1 MSTLKVNTIQAAS
14 GGSVTITGLSLAGTG
29 IVSSS
34 VEGDA
39 QGQIKLNGVNVDIN
53 ALGSGDAPQ
62 FTTIELGHASD
73 TTLARASSGDVN
85 IEGNLI
91 YRAGGTDVPVADG
104 GTGASSL
111 TDGGI
116 LLGSGTDAITAMA
129 VLGDG
134 EMIVGDG
141 SGDPVAESGATLRT
155 SIGVGTGDSP
165 QFTGIELG
173 HASDTT
179 LTRASSG
186 DVNIEGNIVYRAGG
200 TDVPVTDGGTGASS
214 LTDGGVLLGSGT
226 GAITAMAVLADGE
239 MIVGDGT
246 TDPVAESGA
255 TLRTSIGVG
264 TGDSPQFTGI
274 ELGHASDTTL
284 TRASSG
290 VLAVEGVNVLLAA
303 GNAVVSAS
311 AEGDGQGQIK
321 INGVN
326 VNTNA
331 LGTGDSPSFTNLTVT
346 GDLTVA
352 GTRTELQVTELNVED
367 KNITLASG
375 SADSAASDGAGLT
388 VAGASA
394 TFTYTH
400 SGTKWNM
407 NKPLD
412 MDDNTITTTGAIAA
426 ATLNTGQGANELYA
440 MDQDVQTS
448 DSPQFAGVNV
458 GHASDTTLTR
468 ASAGDINVEGNL
480 VYRAGGTDVPV
491 ADGGTGASSLTDG
504 GVLLGSGTSAITAM
518 AVLADG
524 EMIVG
529 DGSGDP
535 VAESGATLRT
545 SIGVGTGND
554 VQFDSFGVGTAASG
568 TTGEIR
574 ATNDITAFYSSD
586 GRLKE
591 NIVPLTGALNKV
603 KELRG
608 VSFDWKELNEKE
620 KTTIHSHE
628 GHDIGVIAQ
637 EIQAQYPELVTERE
651 NGYLAVDYVKLT
663 AVLLQAIK
671 ELDAKVEACMAK
683 K

>member
-1 MSTLKVNTIQAAS
+1 MSTLKVNTIEPAS
-14 GGSVTITGLSLAGTG
+14 GGSVTVTGLALDGTG

-34 VEGDA
+34 AEGDA
-39 QGQIKLNGVNVDIN
+39 QGQVKLNGVNVDIN

-85 IEGNLI
+85 IEGNVI

-104 GTGASSL
+104 
-111 TDGGI
+111 
-116 LLGSGTDAITAMA
+116 
-129 VLGDG
+129 
-134 EMIVGDG
+134 
-141 SGDPVAESGATLRT
+141 
-155 SIGVGTGDSP
+155 
-165 QFTGIELG
+165 
-173 HASDTT
+173 
-179 LTRASSG
+179 
-186 DVNIEGNIVYRAGG
+186 
-200 TDVPVTDGGTGASS
+200 
-214 LTDGGVLLGSGT
+214 GT

-264 TGDSPQFTGI
+264 TGDSPQFTGLN
-274 ELGHASDTTL
+274 LGHASDTTL
-284 TRASSG
+284 TRASAG

-326 VNTNA
+326 VDTNA

-388 VAGASA
+388 VDGASA

-407 NKPLD
+407 NKALD
-412 MDDNTITTTGAIAA
+412 MGSNTITTTGAIAG

-440 MDQDVQTS
+440 MDQAVQT
-448 DSPQFAGVNV
+448 
-458 GHASDTTLTR
+458 T
-468 ASAGDINVEGNL
+468 
-480 VYRAGGTDVPV
+480 
-491 ADGGTGASSLTDG
+491 
-504 GVLLGSGTSAITAM
+504 
-518 AVLADG
+518 
-524 EMIVG
+524 
-529 DGSGDP
+529 
-535 VAESGATLRT
+535 
-545 SIGVGTGND
+545 ND

-586 GRLKE
+586 ERLKE
-591 NIVPLTGALNKV
+591 NIVPLTGALDKV
-603 KELRG
+603 KALRG
-608 VSFDWKELNEKE
+608 VSFNWKELNEEE
-620 KTTIHSHE
+620 KSTVHSHE

-663 AVLLQAIK
+663 AVLLQSIK

>member
-1 MSTLKVNTIQAAS
+1 MSKLKVNTIEPAS
-14 GGSVTITGLSLAGTG
+14 GGSVSITGLALDGTG
-29 IVSSS
+29 ILSGSA
-34 VEGDA
+34 EGDA
-39 QGQIKLNGVNVDIN
+39 QGQVKLNGVNVDIN

-73 TTLARASSGDVN
+73 TTLARSSAGVVT
-85 IEGNLI
+85 IEGAEV
-91 YRAGGTDVPVADG
+91 RTGTVAVANG
-104 GTGASSL
+104 GTGATSL
-111 TDGGI
+111 TDGGV
-116 LLGSGTDAITAMA
+116 LLGSGTGAVTAMA
-129 VLGDG
+129 VLADG

-141 SGDPVAESGATLRT
+141 TTDPVAESGATLRT